1 MTRREIKL
9 TAKTVLWT
17 LFVLSMVWFFWS
29 WWDVVHWSNC
39 GGTPAALNLF
49 RLLLRA

>member
-29 WWDVVHWSNC
+29 WWDVVH
-39 GGTPAALNLF
+39 
-49 RLLLRA
+49 

>member
-9 TAKTVLWT
+9 AAKTVLWT

-29 WWDVVHWSNC
+29 WWDVVHWNNC
-39 GGTPAALNLF
+39 GGTHAALNLC
-49 RLLLRA
+49 RLLLGA